1 MKLSFPSESRQA
13 EDSHITHAR
22 MVAERSARWALHH
35 LPELL
40 DSVTIKYDETET
52 PQGKLG
58 KTFGKSKHRAYET
71 RVLHVRI
78 VEELEPL
85 EALEDLG
92 EYAQVF
98 YDILQG
104 AFFCSAALPFT
115 LLVLVHRWLY
125 TDAKILHRNLSPGNI
140 MFRCRHGKVYGV
152 LNDFDLASC
161 LDCERNGPTSNCR
174 TGTRPYMAIDLLNPK
189 GPSDHMYRHDL
200 ESLFYVILCLA
211 CRYKKPSHCLKDPP
225 FANWFMGTDEG
236 VRAQKSDFI
245 LTDEPPVLSSYF
257 SAFSSWLIPM
267 CVMLCVGLL
276 RRSLSSIHRG
286 DFELETLG
294 GEFTY
299 DKVEKAMST
308 FDGEPLVKRWT

>member
-1 MKLSFPSESRQA
+1 MA
-13 EDSHITHAR
+13 EK
-22 MVAERSARWALHH
+22 SARWALQH

-40 DSVTIKYDETET
+40 DSVTIKYDETDT

-58 KTFGKSKHRAYET
+58 KAFRKSTHRAYET
-71 RVLHVRI
+71 RVLRVTI

-85 EALEDLG
+85 EALEDLK

-104 AFFCSAALPFT
+104 AFLCSAVLPFT
-115 LLVLVHRWLY
+115 HLVLVHRWLY
-125 TDAKILHRNLSPGNI
+125 TDAKILHRDLSPGNI
-140 MFRCRHGKVYGV
+140 MFRRRHGKVYGV
-152 LNDFDLASC
+152 LNDFDLASR

-211 CRYKKPSHCLKDPP
+211 CRYKKPGRRLKDPP

-257 SAFSSWLIPM
+257 SAFSLWLIPM
-267 CVMLCVGLL
+267 CAMLRRGLL
-276 RRSLSSIHRG
+276 TRSLSSLDRG

-294 GEFTY
+294 GVFTY
-299 DKVEKAMST
+299 NEVEKTMST
-308 FDGEPLVKRWT
+308 FDGKPLEKRWT